1 MRGKVKRGIA
11 LLLSL
16 AMAFSLLSV
25 AAWAT
30 GSEERE
36 TEENLRAA
44 WDAQQSESAGKK
56 EVQTQQVSETSEA
69 TKEARSSEAEVKETG
84 EQSEQKETT
93 APVKSAKISVEEQ
106 ATKKTASQQED
117 TACETMSSSSGVF
130 VGQFEQFEDFP
141 ENTVPC
147 AAVIDGTTYY
157 VSTSISEDERAYIIG
172 VLGNLLHENPK
183 SGYSNP
189 NWMVVYR
196 LYNGEIVKLERV
208 LDVLNPTIQI
218 SATPN
223 AFSYVNGEFNVN
235 SIPVTVSV
243 FCHVKQ
249 KSKFTENELKNV
261 EGLSLTV
268 KKLKLLLDSDI
279 VNFGKKGIFKKE
291 VTEEYEKSI
300 QISLGNSATYEY
312 DIYLKDDYVP
322 DQVTQYVSIN
332 GTITNEYGYECE
344 TASAKISIGN
354 LDMQQKRR
362 KGLCGRHRAV
372 YGNCAVQMHND
383 CVGQWF

>member
-44 WDAQQSESAGKK
+44 WDAQQSESADKE
-56 EVQTQQVSETSEA
+56 EVQTEQVSETSEA

-130 VGQFEQFEDFP
+130 VGQFEDFA
-141 ENTVPC
+141 ENTVPY

-157 VSTSISEDERAYIIG
+157 VSTSISEDERAHIIG
-172 VLGNLLHENPK
+172 VLGNLLLENPK

-189 NWMVVYR
+189 NWMVV
-196 LYNGEIVKLERV
+196 
-208 LDVLNPTIQI
+208 
-218 SATPN
+218 
-223 AFSYVNGEFNVN
+223 
-235 SIPVTVSV
+235 
-243 FCHVKQ
+243 
-249 KSKFTENELKNV
+249 
-261 EGLSLTV
+261 
-268 KKLKLLLDSDI
+268 
-279 VNFGKKGIFKKE
+279 
-291 VTEEYEKSI
+291 
-300 QISLGNSATYEY
+300 
-312 DIYLKDDYVP
+312 
-322 DQVTQYVSIN
+322 
-332 GTITNEYGYECE
+332 
-344 TASAKISIGN
+344 
-354 LDMQQKRR
+354 
-362 KGLCGRHRAV
+362 
-372 YGNCAVQMHND
+372 
-383 CVGQWF
+383 